1 MKESNEKRENRPWKI
16 LELILFLVS
25 LVLFV
30 VVLVSKPTGVDS
42 GSLDTFLYWIYVLVL
57 FAICV
62 TLLFPLF
69 AAFKN
74 KKKLLRL
81 VLLIVAAVVIIGG
94 AWLLAPGKPIDTNA
108 VTKAS
113 DFKMADTVL
122 FVTYLMVAAAVCSL
136 IWSAIRKA
144 VKK

>member
-1 MKESNEKRENRPWKI
+1 MKEANEIRENRPWKI

-25 LVLFV
+25 LALFV
-30 VVLVSKPTGVDS
+30 VVLVSKPTGIDS

-62 TLLFPLF
+62 TLLFPLV
-69 AAFKN
+69 AAFKD

-81 VLLIVAAVVIIGG
+81 VILIVAVVVIVGG
-94 AWLLAPGKPIDTNA
+94 AWLIAPGKAIETNQI
-108 VTKAS
+108 TKPR
-113 DFKMADTVL
+113 DFKLADTVL
-122 FVTYLMVAAAVCSL
+122 FVSYLMVGAAIVSL
-136 IWSAIRKA
+136 IWSAIRNA